1 MDVSQR
7 NLLIGLAGI
16 AILLV
21 SILAYAQ
28 VNASRNYDLP
38 EFQQTTD

>member
-1 MDVSQR
+1 MDATKR

-21 SILAYAQ
+21 SVLVYAQ
-28 VNASRNYDLP
+28 INASRNYDLGVYP
-38 EFQQTTD
+38 QATH